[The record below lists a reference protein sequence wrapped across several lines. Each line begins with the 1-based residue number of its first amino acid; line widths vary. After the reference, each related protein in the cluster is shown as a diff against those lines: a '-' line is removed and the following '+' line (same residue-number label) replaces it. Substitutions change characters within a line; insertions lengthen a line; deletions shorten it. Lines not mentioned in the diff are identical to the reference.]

1 MQGGPPMQRLL
12 TLALAAALA
21 ASAQIQPDPD
31 LPGLGNRLD
40 KLEWLQDAGFGMFIH
55 FSHDAQL
62 GSVISHSMVGSSEEY
77 RDWFIDELP
86 KTFNPSRWDPDAI
99 ADLAKLAGMRYVV
112 FTTKHHA
119 GFTWWDSQTTDF
131 KITNTPYGK
140 DVLYGYAR
148 ALRERGLAV
157 GFYYSPED
165 FSWLHRN
172 GHPVRRRNLEPH
184 PDEDE
189 AYKKFIAAQ
198 VSELYT
204 NYGPVDMLFIDGEG
218 EVETKRVAWTLQ
230 PETLITRGAME
241 TPEQFIPGRP
251 PEGPWEANLTM
262 GTQWSYKPTNDRYKS
277 GQRLIE
283 VLIETRA
290 KGGSLLLNVGP
301 KPNGELPIE
310 TEARLREVALWHAA
324 NGESVHSTRPWVVA
338 REGDVWFTK
347 KKDADTLYVF
357 LTKQGQWPRG
367 ERREFT
373 LQSVKA
379 TGDTKISVLGHDG
392 VTVEYMP
399 DVDGRHRFR
408 STGDGLEIS
417 VVRAQRLYNDH
428 KWANPVVVKLENV
441 EPAITQPPYAE
452 TGEATAAGSGALHL
466 TGKLVEMGGADEVE
480 VGFEYQVY
488 EGFAEATYNT
498 EWTPL
503 PLQSMTATG
512 DFNADLEG
520 LEPGGE
526 YRFRA
531 VVHHPKITVH
541 GDNVIVSAPE

>member
-1 MQGGPPMQRLL
+1 MKRLL
-12 TLALAAALA
+12 TLSLAAALA

-62 GSVISHSMVGSSEEY
+62 GSVISHSMAGASESY
-77 RDWFIDELP
+77 REWFIEELP
-86 KTFNPSRWDPDAI
+86 KTFNPKRWDPDAI

-112 FTTKHHA
+112 FTTKHHV

-140 DVLYGYAR
+140 DVLYDYAR
-148 ALRERGLAV
+148 ALRQRGLAV

-172 GHPVRRRNLEPH
+172 GHPVRRRNLQPH
-184 PDEDE
+184 PDEDAE
-189 AYKKFIAAQ
+189 YKKFIARQ
-198 VSELYT
+198 VTELYT

-241 TPEQFIPGRP
+241 TPEQFVPGRP

-277 GQRLIE
+277 GRRLIE

-301 KPNGELPIE
+301 KPDGELPIE
-310 TEARLREVALWHAA
+310 TEARLREVALWHTV
-324 NGESVHSTRPWVVA
+324 NGESIHSTRPWVVP
-338 REGDVWFTK
+338 REGDIWFTK
-347 KKDADTLYVF
+347 QKDADTLYVH
-357 LTKQGQWPRG
+357 LTGQGQWPRG
-367 ERREFT
+367 ERREF
-373 LQSVKA
+373 LLRSVEA
-379 TGDTKISVLGHDG
+379 TGNTKISVLGHDG

-399 DVDGRHRFR
+399 DVDGRHRF
-408 STGDGLEIS
+408 STTDEGLEIS

-441 EPAITQPPYAE
+441 KPALTEPPYAE
-452 TGEATAAGSGALHL
+452 TGEASGAGSGSLHL
-466 TGKLVEMGGADEVE
+466 SGRLVETGGADEVQ

-488 EGFAEATYNT
+488 EGFAEAMYNT

-503 PLQSMTATG
+503 PQQTMTSTG
-512 DFNADLEG
+512 EFSADLDG
-520 LEPGGE
+520 LNPGGQ
-526 YRFRA
+526 YQFRA

-541 GDNVIVSAPE
+541 GDHVIVSAPE